1 MVLDDGFT
9 FSANDPSLPV
19 VTNATSE
26 IVVSAYRKVSAG
38 TVAKEKAFLAERP
51 TAQQYAGAAL
61 MLAGVVASQVLQ
73 PAKAEL
79 AAEVTSRER

>member
-1 MVLDDGFT
+1 MACG
-9 FSANDPSLPV
+9 
-19 VTNATSE
+19 
-26 IVVSAYRKVSAG
+26 IM
-38 TVAKEKAFLAERP
+38 FLHERP

-61 MLAGVVASQVLQ
+61 MLVGVVASQVLQ